1 MKKLLNVMTLSKLF
15 SIPSGEMILFDT
27 NIFIYSALDHP
38 GYGDPC
44 TYLLSEVE
52 SGEIL
57 GYIPT
62 IVLNELLHRLMITE
76 VIKNGFA
83 RNTKDA
89 INALKHDD
97 NIIPSLNICWEELD
111 RIFKMHF
118 TILEEKPKT
127 FAESIQISR
136 KYSLLAKDAYITSFA
151 KSYGI
156 TNIATNDRDY
166 EKVEWLNVWKP

>member
-1 MKKLLNVMTLSKLF
+1 MILSKIF
-15 SIPSGEMILFDT
+15 AIPSGEKILFDT

-38 GYGDPC
+38 RYGDIC
-44 TYLLSEVE
+44 TNLIYEVE
-52 SGEIL
+52 SGEIG

-62 IVLNELLHRLMITE
+62 IVLNELLHRLMIAE
-76 VIKNGFA
+76 IIQIGFA

-89 INALKHDD
+89 INALKHDN

-111 RIFKMHF
+111 RIFEMHF
-118 TILEEKPKT
+118 TILEEKANT
-127 FAESIQISR
+127 FAESIPISR

-156 TNIATNDRDY
+156 TNIATNDRDF
-166 EKVEWLNVWKP
+166 EHVEWLNVWRP